1 MAARPNRI
9 FLDTN
14 VYIIGAADSTSAE
27 FRVLQWVGFAEHR
40 PDAPEVVVSEELFQQ
55 IRRVGRRL
63 DSKEWAGQILARV
76 WQNLQL
82 QYVLV
87 DQAEI
92 EQMARTNIIPK
103 EDIGVYLTARNGQAD
118 CFVSA
123 NHKLIRVL
131 AKHTGEFVCLTP
143 LEFVA
148 AYIDN

>member
-14 VYIIGAADSTSAE
+14 VYIIGVADSTGAE

-92 EQMARTNIIPK
+92 EQMAQTNIIPK

-131 AKHTGEFVCLTP
+131 AKRTGEFVCLTP

>member
-1 MAARPNRI
+1 MQPKRI

-14 VYIIGAADSTSAE
+14 VYIIGSADSTSAE
-27 FRVLQWVGFAEHR
+27 FRVLQWMGFAAHR
-40 PDAPEVVVSEELFQQ
+40 PDAPEVIVSEELFQQ

-63 DSKEWAGQILARV
+63 ASKEWAGQILARI
-76 WQNLQL
+76 WQNLQI

-87 DQAEI
+87 DPKEI
-92 EQMARTNIIPK
+92 EQIAQTNTIPT
-103 EDIGVYLTARNGQAD
+103 EDISVYLTARNGQAD

-123 NHKLIRVL
+123 THKLIRVL
-131 AKHTGEFVCLTP
+131 AKRTGEFVCLTP

>member
-1 MAARPNRI
+1 MQPQRI

-27 FRVLQWVGFAEHR
+27 FRVLKWVGFAEHR

-63 DSKEWAGQILARV
+63 DSKEWAGQILARI

-87 DQAEI
+87 DQVEI
-92 EQMARTNIIPK
+92 EQMAQTNTIPK

-131 AKHTGEFVCLTP
+131 AQRTGEFACLTP
-143 LEFVA
+143 AEFVTA
-148 AYIDN
+148 HIDT